1 MVILTYGTTYIS
13 TKRLINAWKIEIMGT
28 RKIAQVVSIV
38 VILEAYSAYN
48 TFLFHSWR
56 PISSFKIGDDKV
68 DLKIDKYPCLALR
81 DK

>member
-1 MVILTYGTTYIS
+1 MGQLIFLR
-13 TKRLINAWKIEIMGT
+13 KRLINAWKMEIIGT

-48 TFLFHSWR
+48 TFFFHGWR
-56 PISSFKIGDDKV
+56 PISSFKIGDDKI
-68 DLKIDKYPCLALR
+68 DLKIDKYPCLALP